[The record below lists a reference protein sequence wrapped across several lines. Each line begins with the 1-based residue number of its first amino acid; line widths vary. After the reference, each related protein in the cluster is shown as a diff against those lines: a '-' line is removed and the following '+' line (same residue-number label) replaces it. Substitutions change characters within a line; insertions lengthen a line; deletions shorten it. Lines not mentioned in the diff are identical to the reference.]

1 MPILISQ
8 RDPSGGA
15 YYLVLEQAAYRRPH
29 THQGILVGEIVEAG
43 EVQVAVVVHTYSPTG
58 RRTRLAKARIWKPV
72 YNHDLS
78 EKSVPTDKDK
88 RLMDYSP
95 DFDALSLDKL
105 LQYKTLW
112 SNCCL
117 LETWTKQ

>member
-1 MPILISQ
+1 M
-8 RDPSGGA
+8 
-15 YYLVLEQAAYRRPH
+15 
-29 THQGILVGEIVEAG
+29 EAG
-43 EVQVAVVVHTYSPTG
+43 EVQDTVVVHTYAPTG
-58 RRTRLAKARIWKPV
+58 HRTRLAKSRIWKPV

-95 DFDALSLDKL
+95 DFDALSLGKL